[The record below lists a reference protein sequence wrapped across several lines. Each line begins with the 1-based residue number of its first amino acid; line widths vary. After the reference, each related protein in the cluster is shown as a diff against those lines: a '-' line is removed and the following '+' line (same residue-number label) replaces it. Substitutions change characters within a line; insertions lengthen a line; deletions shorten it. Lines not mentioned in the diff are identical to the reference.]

1 MKPNRAA
8 ELESDMEK
16 DRRELFKNLG
26 REIRDDKVVK
36 VMAEVPRERFVP
48 PEARNLA
55 YRDMPLPIG
64 EGQTISQPF
73 IVAFMIAALEL
84 KASDKVMEIGT
95 GSGYQAAI
103 LSRLVPQGRV
113 LSLERI
119 PALAAGAAGRLT
131 DLGCYNVEVR
141 AAGTVLGCAEE
152 APFNA
157 IIVAAASPRLLHVL
171 LDQMAVGGR
180 LVIPIGTLREQKLA
194 QLSRTSE
201 GHNMRMLGPCRFVP
215 LVGKDAWP
223 EETLEY

>member
-1 MKPNRAA
+1 
-8 ELESDMEK
+8 MEK
-16 DRRELFKNLG
+16 DRRELFKNLR
-26 REIRDDKVVK
+26 REVRDEKVVK
-36 VMAEVPRERFVP
+36 VMAEVPREQFVP

-55 YRDMPLPIG
+55 YGDMPLPIG

-84 KASDKVMEIGT
+84 KAGDKVMEIGT

-119 PALAAGAAGRLT
+119 PALATGAAGRLSA
-131 DLGCYNVEVR
+131 LSCHNVEVR
-141 AAGTVLGCAEE
+141 AAGPALGCADE

-157 IIVAAASPRLLHVL
+157 IIVAAASPRLPHVL
-171 LDQMAVGGR
+171 LDQIAVGGR
-180 LVIPIGTLREQKLA
+180 LVIPIGTLKEQELS
-194 QLSRTSE
+194 QVSRTSE
-201 GHNMRMLGPCRFVP
+201 GHNVRMLGPCRFVP

-223 EETLEY
+223 EDSLEY